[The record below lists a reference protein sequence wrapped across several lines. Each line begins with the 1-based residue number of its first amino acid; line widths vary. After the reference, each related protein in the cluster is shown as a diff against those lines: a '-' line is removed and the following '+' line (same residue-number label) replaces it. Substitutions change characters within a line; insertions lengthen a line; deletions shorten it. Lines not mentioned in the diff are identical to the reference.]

1 MHPMLALFRR
11 NAWAS
16 EQLLDFCAK
25 QPAEVVKAPASG
37 DVYGAI
43 DAQFAHI
50 VLAETGYLPWITGE
64 RRESRISSAK
74 PPQLDEMRE
83 PMHWAAERWQGA
95 LDFRRDPET
104 VFMIQRR
111 SGPAAMTDWLALLQA
126 LHHGDDHRAQI
137 GTLLGRHHIDG
148 PELDLWSFY
157 AANAPESSAG
167 NVSRR
172 DVVLRRAFGHHIWAT
187 DELLKRCA
195 DLSPQQL
202 ALTAPGTYGLLLDT
216 MDHLVSA
223 DRSYLSR
230 LRGTGR
236 QPALNAGAVEPLQ
249 AQFAQS
255 GADWLAYLDS
265 HADYDEMIML
275 RDGDQVPAWVILSQ
289 AIHHG
294 NDHRTHAGTV
304 LMHHG
309 ITYPELDPWE
319 YGSAIG
325 ALQIQG

>member
-1 MHPMLALFRR
+1 MLALFRR

-16 EQLLDFCAK
+16 EQLLDFCAQ
-25 QPAEVVKAPASG
+25 QPAEVVTAPASG

-50 VLAETGYLPWITGE
+50 VLAETGFLPWITGE
-64 RRESRISSAK
+64 RRESRISSAN
-74 PPQLDEMRE
+74 PPPLDEMRE

-95 LDFRRDPET
+95 LDFGRDPET
-104 VFMIQRR
+104 VFVIQRR

-137 GTLLGRHHIDG
+137 GTLLGRQHIDG
-148 PELDLWSFY
+148 PELDLWNFY
-157 AANAPESSAG
+157 PANPPESSAG
-167 NVSRR
+167 NASRR
-172 DVVLRRAFGHHIWAT
+172 DQVLRRAFGHHIWAT

-195 DLSPQQL
+195 ELSPQQL

-230 LRGTGR
+230 LKGKGR

-265 HADYDEMIML
+265 RPDYDELIML

-319 YGSAIG
+319 YGLAIG